1 MSKPSIN
8 DFRKNYPNDKTN
20 RNLIRLWRWLVV
32 GRIGFYIS
40 WIAARMNI
48 SANSITILSFILGLI
63 GISLLIKGKFILGII
78 GINLWYLFDCS
89 DGNLSRYYKIKSNLG
104 KFLDEAFGEIITVFM
119 WFSIGLGLYLKPDL
133 TIDLNNLIRNDLFLI
148 SGAFIS
154 ISIAL
159 RNCISNRFSN
169 SYFDSLNVN
178 HDNSRE
184 ETHDKSRSLGRYLW
198 DILSSFGG
206 IQAPLLIV
214 FSFLDYLGIL
224 LIFYTFLYGFHFIFS
239 LMNYILKLKKLE
251 YK

>member
-1 MSKPSIN
+1 MTKPSIS

-20 RNLIRLWRWLVV
+20 RNLIRLWRWLIV

-40 WIAARMNI
+40 WIAARMNV

-63 GISLLIKGKFILGII
+63 GICFLIKGNFILGII

-104 KFLDEAFGEIITVFM
+104 KFLDEAFGEIIIVFM
-119 WFSIGLGLYLKPDL
+119 WFSIGIGLYSKPDL
-133 TIDLNNLIRNDLFLI
+133 TIALNNLIKNDLFLI
-148 SGAFIS
+148 FGAFIS

-178 HDNSRE
+178 HDNSE
-184 ETHDKSRSLGRYLW
+184 QETHNKRRSLVRYLW

-206 IQAPLLIV
+206 IQAPLLII
-214 FSFLDYLGIL
+214 FSLLDYLGIL

-239 LMNYILKLKKLE
+239 LINYILKLKNLE